1 MMRCPLCRSA
11 DTGKVGNNQYYCWQC
26 LMEFKASSQQTGKM
40 YFVEEDGSLVP
51 VSFKEEA

>member
-1 MMRCPLCRSA
+1 MQCPLCKSR
-11 DTGKVGNNQYYCWQC
+11 DTGKIGSNQYYCWQC

>member
-1 MMRCPLCRSA
+1 
-11 DTGKVGNNQYYCWQC
+11 
-26 LMEFKASSQQTGKM
+26 MEFKASSQQTGKM